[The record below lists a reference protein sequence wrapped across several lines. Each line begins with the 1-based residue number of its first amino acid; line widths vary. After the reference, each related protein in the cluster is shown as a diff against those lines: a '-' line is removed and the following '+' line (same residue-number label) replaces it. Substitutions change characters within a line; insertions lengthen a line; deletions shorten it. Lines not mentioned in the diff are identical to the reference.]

1 MAVSITLDFDD
12 EWAGRLAPMI
22 VTAVDQAQNHPIIVA
37 LIDALPGIDS
47 VDDLTVRQKA
57 KLWILFGLLGQLSIY
72 EEHEAAV
79 QAGEAIHDDIAAN
92 FPLEVGDA

>member
-1 MAVSITLDFDD
+1 MAVSITLNFDD

-22 VTAVDQAQNHPIIVA
+22 LSAVDQAQHHPIIIA

-47 VDDLTVRQKA
+47 VDDLTTRQKA
-57 KLWILFGLLGQLSIY
+57 KLWILFGLLGQLAKY
-72 EEHEAAV
+72 ERQIASQVAQDAV
-79 QAGEAIHDDIAAN
+79 GDDIADN

>member
-22 VTAVDQAQNHPIIVA
+22 VAAVDQAQHHPIIFA
-37 LIDALPGIDS
+37 LIDALPAIDS

-57 KLWILFGLLGQLSIY
+57 KLWIMFRLLGELTKFEGQ
-72 EEHEAAV
+72 EAAKL
-79 QAGEAIHDDIAAN
+79 AGETVVDDIAVN